1 MHHFPTRKAEWCG
14 LIFCA
19 LHCISPALSSGSVS
33 HCHFTVPVLPKYS
46 GWKFVAADETDEE
59 LHCRICGRTC
69 NLETGLLLDIATR
82 CGTTVR
88 SLFAICHASRARIL
102 HYHI

>member
-1 MHHFPTRKAEWCG
+1 MHHFPTRMAEWFG
-14 LIFCA
+14 LIFCV

-46 GWKFVAADETDEE
+46 GWKFVAAEQTDG
-59 LHCRICGRTC
+59 LHCRISGSTC
-69 NLETGLLLDIATR
+69 NLETGLLHDITTR

-88 SLFAICHASRARIL
+88 SLYSICHASKARIM